1 MFNINERDV
10 LTKVYKY
17 ELYREDGRLFI
28 DVYEYL
34 NGERK
39 GKFMA
44 VPNLVMSTANEAFFG
59 NGDSETEALQD
70 CLSRIRSAD
79 TDTIISNTHSG

>member
-1 MFNINERDV
+1 MFDLNDEDV
-10 LTKVYKY
+10 LTRVYKY
-17 ELYREDGRLFI
+17 ELYREEGRLFI

-59 NGDSETEALQD
+59 KGDSETGALQD
-70 CLSRIRSAD
+70 CLSRIKSVD
-79 TDTIISNTHSG
+79 TETIISNTHSE